1 MNGHSLLKRDGMT
14 MNVDTMDMKEIWD
27 QIDAKLNGE
36 PEPIRTLQ
44 VSYAFHLSGEDG
56 GSFGLQLN
64 DGKAEVIRED
74 PGEVDCTLSMSS
86 KDFRKLLAGNLN
98 STAAFMMGKLK
109 VKGNIGLA
117 LKLESL
123 LKQYSF

>member
-1 MNGHSLLKRDGMT
+1 
-14 MNVDTMDMKEIWD
+14 MNVETMEMKEIWD
-27 QIDAKLNGE
+27 TINTTLNGE
-36 PEPIRTLQ
+36 PEPIQALK

-56 GSFGLQLN
+56 GSFGLKLN
-64 DGKAEVIRED
+64 EGKAEVALED
-74 PGEVDCTLSMSS
+74 PGEVDCSLSMST
-86 KDFRKLLAGNLN
+86 KDFKKLLAGNLN

-117 LKLESL
+117 LKLETL

>member
-1 MNGHSLLKRDGMT
+1 
-14 MNVDTMDMKEIWD
+14 MNVETMEMTEIWD

-36 PEPIRTLQ
+36 PEPIRALK

-56 GSFGLQLN
+56 GSYGLKLN
-64 DGKAEVIRED
+64 DGKAEIIRED
-74 PGEVDCTLSMSS
+74 PGDVDCSLSMST
-86 KDFRKLLAGNLN
+86 KDFKKLLAGNLN

-117 LKLESL
+117 LKLETL